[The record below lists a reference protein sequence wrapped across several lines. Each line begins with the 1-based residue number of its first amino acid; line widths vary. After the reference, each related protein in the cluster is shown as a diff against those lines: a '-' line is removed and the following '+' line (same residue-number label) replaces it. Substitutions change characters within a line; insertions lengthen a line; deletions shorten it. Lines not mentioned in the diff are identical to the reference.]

1 MGVGRAFLIRGGR
14 VFAETSVLD
23 PGYVLVAEGR
33 IVSVG
38 MEAELAHGRLPPCET
53 VDARGLVVSP
63 GFIDMHTHGI
73 LDVDFMESDVASTL
87 RALHEYAVHGV
98 TRVVASTLANPFD
111 TIIAQ
116 VLQLGEAMG
125 DPLCGQ
131 MLHGVHVEGP
141 WLAARCR
148 GGHALRYLK
157 APTADDVERLLGE
170 TGGAVKSV
178 TFAPEL
184 PGSVPLVE
192 ALSMAGVL
200 ASMGHTEASFEEAEL
215 AILAGARHAT
225 HLYDTNLGY
234 REDPDEALVMLPG
247 HETAILLHDEVSV
260 ELIGCPSHVRKPFFR
275 FIDKVKPR
283 NRKVIVTDSLVG
295 TGMKEG
301 SVMTYKDGRK
311 VYAEDG
317 VLRMIDDDPKV
328 NGNLTGSAVTME
340 VALRRLCEFAG
351 LPPEEAVRWGSINPA
366 TTLGIDRETGS
377 IAAGKWADIVVMD
390 RDFRVLS
397 TFVKGMPLFGVENR
411 DGRG

>member
-14 VFAETSVLD
+14 VFAETSVQD

-317 VLRMIDDDPKV
+317 VPRMIDDDPKV

-377 IAAGKWADIVVMD
+377 IAPGKWADIVVMD
-390 RDFRVLS
+390 RDFRVMS
-397 TFVKGMPLFGVENR
+397 TFVKGMPLFGAESQG
-411 DGRG
+411 GRG